1 MKHIVWK
8 DGNWTDMIEDKA
20 TKYLVCK
27 RKSKEG
33 IYNQFGR
40 TIEFWT
46 GNPNIKSNGTGFND
60 RFVENWRQ
68 AKLFNTEKEAREAFF
83 TDQQRRFKYPVN
95 QTDEERTQ
103 CEKIFGISYL
113 SIASL
118 LVEQIMES

>member
-8 DGNWTDMIEDKA
+8 NGNWVDIIEDEA

-27 RKSKEG
+27 RTENGLFNK
-33 IYNQFGR
+33 FGR

-46 GNPNIKSNGTGFND
+46 GNPDIKSNENGFNN
-60 RFVENWRQ
+60 RFVEHWRQ

-95 QTDEERTQ
+95 QTDAERTQ
-103 CEKIFGISYL
+103 CEETFGISYL

-118 LVEQIMES
+118 LIEQIMES